1 MTQSEMSA
9 SLQPAPELPIPVA
22 GPWITEREVDAVAEA
37 ARNAWYSEAG
47 AENRGFEAEFAAHC
61 GRRHALAL
69 PSCTSALHLA
79 LDALG
84 IGPGDEVVVPDA
96 TWIATSAPITYVG
109 ATPVFVDVDPVSWCI
124 TADALEAAVTDRTRA
139 VIVVDLYGGMP
150 DMDAITAVCDRHG
163 IALVE
168 DSAEAAGAM
177 FAGRPAGSFGVASTF
192 SFHGSKTLTTHEGG
206 MVLTDDDEMFDRMFT
221 MHNHGQPPN
230 TVGQFWNVEVAF
242 KYKMSALQ
250 AAMGRVQLARLDE
263 LVGRKREIFHWYR
276 ERLGAVDGLQ
286 LNAEPEGV
294 HNVYWMSTVVI
305 DEAYGLEK
313 RALADALAAEGVST
327 RPFFSPLSALPAY
340 RDFPGAPAAAE
351 RNKVAARLGELGIN
365 LPSALKLREHDV
377 DYVCETLLRV
387 LRSTT

>member
-1 MTQSEMSA
+1 MQ
-9 SLQPAPELPIPVA
+9 
-22 GPWITEREVDAVAEA
+22 
-37 ARNAWYSEAG
+37 
-47 AENRGFEAEFAAHC
+47 
-61 GRRHALAL
+61 
-69 PSCTSALHLA
+69 
-79 LDALG
+79 
-84 IGPGDEVVVPDA
+84 
-96 TWIATSAPITYVG
+96 
-109 ATPVFVDVDPVSWCI
+109 
-124 TADALEAAVTDRTRA
+124 LE
-139 VIVVDLYGGMP
+139 
-150 DMDAITAVCDRHG
+150 
-163 IALVE
+163 
-168 DSAEAAGAM
+168 
-177 FAGRPAGSFGVASTF
+177 
-192 SFHGSKTLTTHEGG
+192 
-206 MVLTDDDEMFDRMFT
+206 
-221 MHNHGQPPN
+221 
-230 TVGQFWNVEVAF
+230 
-242 KYKMSALQ
+242 
-250 AAMGRVQLARLDE
+250 RLDE